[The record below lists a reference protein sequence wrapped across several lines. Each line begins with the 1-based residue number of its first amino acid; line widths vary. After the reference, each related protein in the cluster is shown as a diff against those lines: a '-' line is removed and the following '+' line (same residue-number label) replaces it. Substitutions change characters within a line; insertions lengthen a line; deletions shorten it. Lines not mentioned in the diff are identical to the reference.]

1 MLCDVKKVT
10 KNFKTTINNI
20 KGLLLSSFPPLII
33 KLLNAK
39 NSSSFL

>member
-1 MLCDVKKVT
+1 VLCDVEKVS
-10 KNFKTTINNI
+10 KNLKTPINNI

-39 NSSSFL
+39 NFSSFL